1 MTSWKKNVMIF
12 FWTVALF
19 ISEFSCFS
27 PTTLAKWETVN
38 TDHLRELPLCP
49 VVTST
54 GLLSR
59 LLLHKDTVGMRRK
72 KVVPT
77 GT

>member
-1 MTSWKKNVMIF
+1 MTSWKKNVIIF

-19 ISEFSCFS
+19 ISVSAQLCWPS
-27 PTTLAKWETVN
+27 GKQTVN

-54 GLLSR
+54 GLMPR
-59 LLLHKDTVGMRRK
+59 LLLHMDTVGMRS
-72 KVVPT
+72 
-77 GT
+77 